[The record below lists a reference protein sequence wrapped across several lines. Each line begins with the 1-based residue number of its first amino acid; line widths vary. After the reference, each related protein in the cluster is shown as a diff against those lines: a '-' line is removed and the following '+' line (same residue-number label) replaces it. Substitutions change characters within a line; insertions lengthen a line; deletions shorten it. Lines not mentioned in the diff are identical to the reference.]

1 MSDDKWPL
9 EKIDLLR
16 SLWGRGDSGSEIGR
30 IMGISKNAVVG
41 KAHRLRLSPRPSPI
55 KAGQRQYSARRHGGV
70 VVRRAAA
77 GVEFPPASAAST
89 SLGATGA
96 PRPGAAAFS
105 AQHDVSSLSNFPA
118 LAARLTNPSPARGF
132 LDGAEAKREKAA
144 AQPRPQVFP
153 VRGCQFPM
161 WRHGARV
168 ALEDVQFCDAAPRR
182 NKEGRQDSAYC
193 EAHHALCFAKIKEAA

>member
-1 MSDDKWPL
+1 MMGEKWPQA
-9 EKIDLLR
+9 KDDLLR
-16 SLWGRGDSGSEIGR
+16 SLWARGDSGSEIGR

-41 KAHRLRLSPRPSPI
+41 RAHRLRLPARPSPI
-55 KAGQRQYSARRHGGV
+55 RAGQRQDSAQRHGGV

-77 GVEFPPASAAST
+77 GVVIPPASAATT

-105 AQHDVSSLSNFPA
+105 ALDVSSRNLPA
-118 LAARLTNPSPARGF
+118 LAARLTSPPPAPGF

-161 WRHGARV
+161 WPHGARV
-168 ALEDVQFCDAAPRR
+168 ALEDVRFCDAAPRR
-182 NKEGRQDSAYC
+182 NKDGRQDSAYC
-193 EAHHALCFAKIKEAA
+193 EAHHARCFAKMKEAA

>member
-41 KAHRLRLSPRPSPI
+41 RAHRLRLPARPSPI
-55 KAGQRQYSARRHGGV
+55 RAGQRQNSAPRHGGV

-77 GVEFPPASAAST
+77 GVVFPPASAART

-105 AQHDVSSLSNFPA
+105 AQHDVSSRLNFPA

-132 LDGAEAKREKAA
+132 LDGAEVKREKVA

-153 VRGCQFPM
+153 VRGCQFPL
-161 WRHGARV
+161 WPHGPRV
-168 ALEDVQFCDAAPRR
+168 ALEDMRFCDAPGRR
-182 NKEGRQDSAYC
+182 NKDGRQDSAYC
-193 EAHHALCFAKIKEAA
+193 EAHHAQCFAKMKEAA

>member
-1 MSDDKWPL
+1 MSGEKWPQP
-9 EKIDLLR
+9 KDDLLR
-16 SLWGRGDSGSEIGR
+16 QLWLRGDTGTQIAQE
-30 IMGISKNAVVG
+30 MGITKNAVVG
-41 KAHRLRLSPRPSPI
+41 RVHRLRLPARPSPI
-55 KAGQRQYSARRHGGV
+55 KVGARQNSAPRHGGV

-77 GVEFPPASAAST
+77 GVEFPPASAART

-144 AQPRPQVFP
+144 AQPRPQVFQ
-153 VRGCQFPM
+153 VRGCQFPL
-161 WRHGARV
+161 WPHGVRV
-168 ALEDVQFCDAAPRR
+168 ALEDMRFCDAAPRR
-182 NKEGRQDSAYC
+182 NKDGRQDSAYC
-193 EAHHALCFAKIKEAA
+193 AAHHAVCFQKAREAA

>member
-41 KAHRLRLSPRPSPI
+41 RAHRLRLPARPSPI
-55 KAGQRQYSARRHGGV
+55 RAGQRQNSAPRHGGV

-77 GVEFPPASAAST
+77 GVVFPPASAART

-105 AQHDVSSLSNFPA
+105 AQHDVSSRLNFPA

-132 LDGAEAKREKAA
+132 LDGAEVKREKVA

-153 VRGCQFPM
+153 VRGCQFPL
-161 WRHGARV
+161 WPHGPRV
-168 ALEDVQFCDAAPRR
+168 ALEDMRFCDAAPRR
-182 NKEGRQDSAYC
+182 NKDGRQDSAYC
-193 EAHHALCFAKIKEAA
+193 EAHHAQCFAKMKEAA

>member
-1 MSDDKWPL
+1 MSGEKWPM

-16 SLWGRGDSGSEIGR
+16 SLWARGDSGSEIGR

-41 KAHRLRLSPRPSPI
+41 RAHRLRLPARPSPI
-55 KAGQRQYSARRHGGV
+55 KVGQRQNSAPCHAGV

-77 GVEFPPASAAST
+77 GVEFPPASAATT

-105 AQHDVSSLSNFPA
+105 AQHDVSSHSNFPA

-144 AQPRPQVFP
+144 AQPRPQVFQA
-153 VRGCQFPM
+153 RGCQFPL
-161 WRHGARV
+161 WPHGVRV
-168 ALEDVQFCDAAPRR
+168 ALEDMRFCDAAPRR
-182 NKEGRQDSAYC
+182 NKDGRQDSAYC
-193 EAHHALCFAKIKEAA
+193 EAHHAQCFAKMKEAA

>member
-70 VVRRAAA
+70 VARRAAA

-89 SLGATGA
+89 SLGAMGA

-105 AQHDVSSLSNFPA
+105 ALDVSSRNLPA

-144 AQPRPQVFP
+144 AQPRPQVFQ
-153 VRGCQFPM
+153 VRGCQFPL
-161 WRHGARV
+161 WPHGVRV
-168 ALEDVQFCDAAPRR
+168 ALEDMRFCDAAPRR
-182 NKEGRQDSAYC
+182 NKEGRQDSAYR
-193 EAHHALCFAKIKEAA
+193 EAHHALCFQKAREAA

>member
-16 SLWGRGDSGSEIGR
+16 SLWARGDSGSEIGR

-55 KAGQRQYSARRHGGV
+55 KVGQRQNSAPRHAAFM
-70 VVRRAAA
+70 VRRAAA
-77 GVEFPPASAAST
+77 GVEFPPASAART

-105 AQHDVSSLSNFPA
+105 ARRDVSSRNLPA
-118 LAARLTNPSPARGF
+118 LAARLTNPSPALGF
-132 LDGAEAKREKAA
+132 LGGAEAKREKAA
-144 AQPRPQVFP
+144 AQPRPQVFQ
-153 VRGCQFPM
+153 VRGCQFPL
-161 WRHGARV
+161 WPHGVRV
-168 ALEDVQFCDAAPRR
+168 ALEDMRFCDAAPRR

-193 EAHHALCFAKIKEAA
+193 AAHHAVCFAKIKEAA

>member
-16 SLWGRGDSGSEIGR
+16 SLWARGDSGAEIGR

-41 KAHRLRLSPRPSPI
+41 KAHRLRLPPRPSPI

-77 GVEFPPASAAST
+77 GVEFPPASAART

-105 AQHDVSSLSNFPA
+105 ALDVSSLSNFPA
-118 LAARLTNPSPARGF
+118 LAARLTNPSPVRGF
-132 LDGAEAKREKAA
+132 LGGVDAKREKVA

-168 ALEDVQFCDAAPRR
+168 ALEDVRFCDAAPRR

-193 EAHHALCFAKIKEAA
+193 EAHHVLCFAKAKEAA

>member
-1 MSDDKWPL
+1 MSGEKWPQP
-9 EKIDLLR
+9 KDDLLR
-16 SLWGRGDSGSEIGR
+16 QFWLRGDTSTQIAQK
-30 IMGISKNAVVG
+30 MGLTKNAVVG
-41 KAHRLRLSPRPSPI
+41 RAHRLRLPARPSPI
-55 KAGQRQYSARRHGGV
+55 KVGARQNSAPRHGGV

-77 GVEFPPASAAST
+77 GVVIPPAPAART

-144 AQPRPQVFP
+144 AQPRPQVFQA
-153 VRGCQFPM
+153 RGCQFPL
-161 WRHGARV
+161 WPHGVRV
-168 ALEDVQFCDAAPRR
+168 ALEDMRFCEAAPRR

-193 EAHHALCFAKIKEAA
+193 EAHHARCFAKVKEAA